1 MNETKTERRSG
12 KGLLIAQI
20 SVVLI
25 LVLVI
30 VTYFALIADVQKAY
44 AIFDGDQVTRLNS
57 DSANIEEV
65 LAEAG
70 IAVGENDIVSLASE
84 GSITEILI
92 QRQNTVTVT
101 LGDRTM
107 EKAIY
112 GTTVSEA
119 LQELDITLSEQDS
132 MVSQGESLTPG
143 DRIYDGMDICI
154 TQNSEKT
161 VTETKAIP
169 YDTVTFLDPT
179 LAEGVTKVKTPGV
192 AGKQEITTLERYVN
206 GELVS
211 STAMGTR
218 LVANPVTEVIL
229 IGSGEMLSGETEAA
243 VVAAPA
249 EETPADEA
257 EEAPEPEESVSEES
271 ESEYEEPEY
280 EEPEYEEPEYEEPEY
295 EEPEYEEPEYEEPE
309 YEEPEYEE
317 PEYEEPE
324 YEEPEYEEPEYEEP
338 EYSEPSISSNYITTS
353 SGDVLYYSDCF
364 TVEATAY
371 TGGGTTATGTPARY
385 GAIAV
390 DPDVIPYG
398 TRMYIVSND
407 GYWIYGEATAEDCGG
422 AINGYIIDLY
432 FDSYDTCIQ
441 FGRRDCT
448 VYILD

>member
-30 VTYFALIADVQKAY
+30 VTYFALIADVQKEY

-57 DSANIEEV
+57 DSTNIEEV

-161 VTETKAIP
+161 VTETKVIP

-211 STAMGTR
+211 STAMDTR

-249 EETPADEA
+249 EEAPADEA

-317 PEYEEPE
+317 PEKSPNTKS
-324 YEEPEYEEPEYEEP
+324 PNTKSPNMRSRSTRSRNMRNP
-338 EYSEPSISSNYITTS
+338 NTRSRSIPNPAFPATTS
-353 SGDVLYYSDCF
+353 PPQAATYS
-364 TVEATAY
+364 
-371 TGGGTTATGTPARY
+371 TTATASRWKPRPTPAAAPRPP
-385 GAIAV
+385 ARR
-390 DPDVIPYG
+390 PDTAPLRW
-398 TRMYIVSND
+398 TR
-407 GYWIYGEATAEDCGG
+407 T
-422 AINGYIIDLY
+422 
-432 FDSYDTCIQ
+432 
-441 FGRRDCT
+441 
-448 VYILD
+448 

>member
-30 VTYFALIADVQKAY
+30 VTYFALIADVQKEY

-57 DSANIEEV
+57 DSTNIEEV

-119 LQELDITLSEQDS
+119 LQELDITLAEQDS

-280 EEPEYEEPEYEEPEY
+280 EEPEYEEPEH
-295 EEPEYEEPEYEEPE
+295 
-309 YEEPEYEE
+309 EEPEYEE

-338 EYSEPSISSNYITTS
+338 EYSEPSISGNYITTS

>member
-30 VTYFALIADVQKAY
+30 VTYFALIADVQKEY

-57 DSANIEEV
+57 DSTNIEEV

-119 LQELDITLSEQDS
+119 LQELDITLAEQDS

-249 EETPADEA
+249 EE
-257 EEAPEPEESVSEES
+257 APEPEESVSEES

-317 PEYEEPE
+317 PEY
-324 YEEPEYEEPEYEEP
+324 
-338 EYSEPSISSNYITTS
+338 SEPSISGNYITTS

>member
-1 MNETKTERRSG
+1 MNETKTEQRSG

-30 VTYFALIADVQKAY
+30 AAYFALIADVQKEY

-57 DSANIEEV
+57 DSTNIEEV

-70 IAVGENDIVSLASE
+70 IAIGENDIVSLVSE
-84 GSITEILI
+84 GSVTEILI

-101 LGDRTM
+101 LGDKIM

-132 MVSQGESLTPG
+132 MVSQGESLSPG
-143 DRIYDGMDICI
+143 DKVYDGMDICI

-161 VTETKAIP
+161 VTESKAIP
-169 YDTVTFLDPT
+169 YDTITFLDPT

-192 AGKQEITTLERYVN
+192 AGKQEVTTLERYVN
-206 GELVS
+206 GVLVS

-249 EETPADEA
+249 EEAPADEA
-257 EEAPEPEESVSEES
+257 EEAPETEDS
-271 ESEYEEPEY
+271 ESEETASED
-280 EEPEYEEPEYEEPEY
+280 

-338 EYSEPSISSNYITTS
+338 EYSEPSISGNYITTS
-353 SGDVLYYSDCF
+353 SGDVLYYSESF

>member
-30 VTYFALIADVQKAY
+30 VTYFALIADVQKEY

-57 DSANIEEV
+57 DSTNIEEV

-119 LQELDITLSEQDS
+119 LQELDITLAEQDS

-249 EETPADEA
+249 EEAPADEA

-324 YEEPEYEEPEYEEP
+324 Y
-338 EYSEPSISSNYITTS
+338 SEPSISGNYITTS

>member
-30 VTYFALIADVQKAY
+30 VTYFALIADVQKEY

-57 DSANIEEV
+57 DSTNIEEV

-119 LQELDITLSEQDS
+119 LQELDITLAEQDS

-249 EETPADEA
+249 EE
-257 EEAPEPEESVSEES
+257 APEPEESVSEES
-271 ESEYEEPEY
+271 
-280 EEPEYEEPEYEEPEY
+280 
-295 EEPEYEEPEYEEPE
+295 
-309 YEEPEYEE
+309 
-317 PEYEEPE
+317 
-324 YEEPEYEEPEYEEP
+324 
-338 EYSEPSISSNYITTS
+338 
-353 SGDVLYYSDCF
+353 
-364 TVEATAY
+364 
-371 TGGGTTATGTPARY
+371 
-385 GAIAV
+385 
-390 DPDVIPYG
+390 
-398 TRMYIVSND
+398 
-407 GYWIYGEATAEDCGG
+407 
-422 AINGYIIDLY
+422 
-432 FDSYDTCIQ
+432 
-441 FGRRDCT
+441 
-448 VYILD
+448 

>member
-57 DSANIEEV
+57 DSTNIEEV

-309 YEEPEYEE
+309 YEEPEY
-317 PEYEEPE
+317 
-324 YEEPEYEEPEYEEP
+324 
-338 EYSEPSISSNYITTS
+338 SEPSISGNYITTS

>member
-317 PEYEEPE
+317 PEY
-324 YEEPEYEEPEYEEP
+324 
-338 EYSEPSISSNYITTS
+338 SEPSISGNYITTS

>member
-280 EEPEYEEPEYEEPEY
+280 EEPEYEEPEYEEQIELNEKEVKPY
-295 EEPEYEEPEYEEPE
+295 RVTMKLDNMILMPRK
-309 YEEPEYEE
+309 
-317 PEYEEPE
+317 
-324 YEEPEYEEPEYEEP
+324 
-338 EYSEPSISSNYITTS
+338 
-353 SGDVLYYSDCF
+353 
-364 TVEATAY
+364 EAWN
-371 TGGGTTATGTPARY
+371 
-385 GAIAV
+385 V
-390 DPDVIPYG
+390 
-398 TRMYIVSND
+398 
-407 GYWIYGEATAEDCGG
+407 
-422 AINGYIIDLY
+422 
-432 FDSYDTCIQ
+432 
-441 FGRRDCT
+441 
-448 VYILD
+448 

>member
-30 VTYFALIADVQKAY
+30 VTYFALIADVQKEY

-57 DSANIEEV
+57 DSTNIEEV

-249 EETPADEA
+249 EE
-257 EEAPEPEESVSEES
+257 APEPEESVSEES

-324 YEEPEYEEPEYEEP
+324 YEEPEY
-338 EYSEPSISSNYITTS
+338 SEPSISGNYITTS

>member
-30 VTYFALIADVQKAY
+30 VTYFALIADVQKEY

-57 DSANIEEV
+57 DSTNIEEV

-119 LQELDITLSEQDS
+119 LQELDITLAEQDS

-249 EETPADEA
+249 EE
-257 EEAPEPEESVSEES
+257 APEPEESVSEES

-324 YEEPEYEEPEYEEP
+324 Y
-338 EYSEPSISSNYITTS
+338 SEPSISGNYITTS